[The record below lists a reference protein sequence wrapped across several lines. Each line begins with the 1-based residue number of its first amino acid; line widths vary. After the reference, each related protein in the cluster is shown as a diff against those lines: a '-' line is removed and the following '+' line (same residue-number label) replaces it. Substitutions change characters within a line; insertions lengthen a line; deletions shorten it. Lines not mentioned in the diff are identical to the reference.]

1 MADTAIVRSPSAETD
16 ADRIAGQI
24 EQQSAV
30 LAELEKEYARLPST
44 ALELRIKRKTD
55 TLLHLHN
62 QNKRSPGDRAQAAA
76 AKARQAVLGTIFA

>member
-62 QNKRSPGDRAQAAA
+62 QNKRSPRDRAQAAA